1 MKYNNVLDSM
11 IAQAKKTKKQTEKQ
25 QKIVETAI
33 RLFAEKGYANTSTS
47 EIAKQAGV
55 AEGLIFK
62 HYGTKENLLRSVILP
77 FFKSSLPDMAEEV
90 FAEVL
95 PAKTTS
101 FEEFLRTLLH
111 NRIQFFYENKQILQV
126 VIKEIIYNESLK
138 KELLPY
144 LADTIRFRFKNTIE
158 MFKAR
163 GELKDIPTDD
173 IVYLL
178 LPVLGGF
185 IISRFVIVD
194 VDAIHESEVEKLI
207 EFIMGGIRKNE
218 H

>member
-1 MKYNNVLDSM
+1 
-11 IAQAKKTKKQTEKQ
+11 
-25 QKIVETAI
+25 
-33 RLFAEKGYANTSTS
+33 
-47 EIAKQAGV
+47 
-55 AEGLIFK
+55 
-62 HYGTKENLLRSVILP
+62 
-77 FFKSSLPDMAEEV
+77 
-90 FAEVL
+90 
-95 PAKTTS
+95 
-101 FEEFLRTLLH
+101 
-111 NRIQFFYENKQILQV
+111 
-126 VIKEIIYNESLK
+126 
-138 KELLPY
+138 
-144 LADTIRFRFKNTIE
+144 

-194 VDAIHESEVEKLI
+194 VDVIHESEVEKLI